1 MIQVQLAILPK
12 ESFVVC
18 HDGKIIG
25 LDRIHSCNA
34 DASRKVFEF
43 IFHGIVA
50 QYTVALFVKVSMH
63 MRSSVSVVGFF
74 SHRTVPSSD
83 SSTATNPPSRAV
95 T

>member
-1 MIQVQLAILPK
+1 MELA
-12 ESFVVC
+12 
-18 HDGKIIG
+18 DGLTVASYCDCATTDG

-34 DASRKVFEF
+34 DAARNVFVL

-50 QYTVALFVKVSMH
+50 QYTVALLVMLSRH
-63 MRSSVSVVGFF
+63 MRSSASAVAFLN
-74 SHRTVPSSD
+74 HITVPSSD